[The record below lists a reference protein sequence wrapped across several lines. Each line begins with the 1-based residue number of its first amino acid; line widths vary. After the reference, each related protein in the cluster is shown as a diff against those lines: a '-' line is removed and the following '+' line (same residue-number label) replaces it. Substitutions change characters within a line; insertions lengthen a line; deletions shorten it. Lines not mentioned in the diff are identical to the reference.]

1 MRVSRLQAKESRPAL
16 FAAEAAPGRPPGAD
30 AARQCGDVK
39 TALEYRISRD
49 PGMPDPWL
57 DDFPAEKTGRK
68 AKDPLSA
75 MIGTIL
81 TRAAHD
87 SQYARRVLETVR
99 ESMPQRPANAESGEL
114 VQ

>member
-16 FAAEAAPGRPPGAD
+16 FAAEAAPGSPPGAD
-30 AARQCGDVK
+30 AARRCGDVK
-39 TALEYRISRD
+39 TALEYRIRRD

-81 TRAAHD
+81 TWTAD
-87 SQYARRVLETVR
+87 DTPRVQRCLKTVR
-99 ESMPQRPANAESGEL
+99 ESVPRRPANAESGEL